1 MRIANIT
8 EAKAQLSRLVDQAL
22 AGEEVVI
29 ARAGRPLVRLT
40 VVQADDRPRD
50 LSHGFWKGRVRI
62 ASDFDAPLPDEA
74 LDAFESR
81 GDGRGEGREP

>member
-8 EAKAQLSRLVDQAL
+8 EAKAQLSRLVDAAL

-40 VVQADDRPRD
+40 VVESDERPRD
-50 LSHGFWKGRVRI
+50 LSTGYWAGRVRI
-62 ASDFDAPLPDEA
+62 ADDFDAPLSENVLRTFEA
-74 LDAFESR
+74 DDA
-81 GDGRGEGREP
+81 

>member
-22 AGEEVVI
+22 AGEDVVI

-40 VVQADDRPRD
+40 VVEADDRPRD
-50 LSHGFWKGRVRI
+50 LSHGYWAGRLRI
-62 ASDFDAPLPDEA
+62 PDDFDAPLPDEV
-74 LDAFESR
+74 LNAFEGR
-81 GDGRGEGREP
+81 DG